1 MSIQRSIHTRGRHG
15 CQQHGG
21 RQHRG
26 QRHRGQ
32 RHRGQQHGCRQHGGR
47 QPSVARLILVGGFLA
62 GCLGGTLA
70 ISRETCEPAK
80 TNSPAASEALS
91 PDALAAKI
99 DAALAADWRV
109 SGVTVAPPADDA
121 EFLRRASLDIIGK
134 IPTVAE
140 AREFFADTRADK
152 RRRLVDSLVE
162 RGSCAS
168 HFANVWREMLLP
180 GANMNLE
187 TRGLA
192 GPFETWLKVRFAANV
207 PYDELV
213 AELVTARLVQTP
225 NAVGQQA
232 MPTAPGPNAFYQVN
246 ENKPENLAANTAR
259 IFLGMQVQCAQCHD
273 HPFSHWRRHEFWA
286 LAAFF
291 RDLQGMAAPAAD
303 TDDDDKDDGD
313 ENEKDDRPARVNTDI
328 AANVAATDADALTIK
343 IPDTETV
350 VAARFLD
357 GAEPRLVAGEDPRL
371 ALSRWLTGRENPYF
385 ARAAVNR
392 LWDHF
397 FGRGFVDPVD
407 DLDEANP
414 PSHPELFAE
423 ISRQFIL
430 HDYDLKYL
438 VRTITATR
446 AYQLSSQAAGSE
458 TSDLEHFARMPLRRM
473 TAEQLYDSLVQA
485 TGFRD
490 TVGQQQP
497 ANILNDDGVR
507 NQFLAKFGDQ
517 SARRSEAQTSIP
529 QALSLMNGTFTSDA
543 TSFDR
548 SQIMSAVIELPFL
561 DTAGRIETLY
571 LATLTRSPDAEE
583 SAQMLAYVRAAENE
597 KDAFA
602 DVFWVLLNSAE
613 FIFNH

>member
-1 MSIQRSIHTRGRHG
+1 MSIKAWGRT
-15 CQQHGG
+15 GG
-21 RQHRG
+21 WR
-26 QRHRGQ
+26 
-32 RHRGQQHGCRQHGGR
+32 
-47 QPSVARLILVGGFLA
+47 PSVARLVLSATALG
-62 GCLGGTLA
+62 GCLGGALA
-70 ISRETCEPAK
+70 LSQEARRPADSSHHAPRDESRVSRDACQPSQTPG
-80 TNSPAASEALS
+80 PAADVLS

-99 DAALAADWRV
+99 DAALAADWQV
-109 SGVTVAPPADDA
+109 SDVHVAPPADDA
-121 EFLRRASLDIIGK
+121 EFLRRASLDIVGK

-140 AREFFADTRADK
+140 AREFLADTRPDK
-152 RRRLVDSLVE
+152 RRRLVDSLVD

-213 AELVTARLVQTP
+213 SELVTARLVQAP
-225 NAVGQQA
+225 NVVGQAA
-232 MPTAPGPNAFYQVN
+232 MPTAPGPNAFFQVN

-291 RDLQGMAAPAAD
+291 RDLQGMAPAAD
-303 TDDDDKDDGD
+303 VADDDAAKDDAAKVD
-313 ENEKDDRPARVNTDI
+313 AASPAKTD
-328 AANVAATDADALTIK
+328 AVANVAAVAADVLTIK
-343 IPDTETV
+343 IPDTDTM

-357 GAEPRLVAGEDPRL
+357 GAAPKTIAGEDPRL

-423 ISRQFIL
+423 ISRQFVL

-438 VRTITATR
+438 MRTITATR

-458 TSDLEHFARMPLRRM
+458 ASDLEHFARMPLRRM

-490 TVGQQQP
+490 SGGQQQP
-497 ANILNDDGVR
+497 VNVLNDDGVR

-543 TSFDR
+543 TSLDR
-548 SQIMSAVIELPFL
+548 SQIMSAIIELPFL
-561 DTAGRIETLY
+561 DTEGRIETLY
-571 LATLTRSPDAEE
+571 LATLTRPPDTEE
-583 SAQMLAYVRAAENE
+583 SAQMLSYVRAAENE
-597 KDAFA
+597 KDALA
-602 DVFWVLLNSAE
+602 DIFWALLNSAE

>member
-1 MSIQRSIHTRGRHG
+1 MSINV
-15 CQQHGG
+15 GG
-21 RQHRG
+21 RN
-26 QRHRGQ
+26 
-32 RHRGQQHGCRQHGGR
+32 GGWR
-47 QPSVARLILVGGFLA
+47 LIAARLILLGGFLI
-62 GCLGGTLA
+62 GCLGGTPAL
-70 ISRETCEPAK
+70 SRDTCQPAK
-80 TNSPAASEALS
+80 ATGPGAGEALS
-91 PDALAAKI
+91 PEALAAKI
-99 DAALAADWRV
+99 DAALAADWQV

-121 EFLRRASLDIIGK
+121 EFLRRASLDIVGK

-140 AREFFADTRADK
+140 AREFFADTRPDK
-152 RRRLVDSLVE
+152 RRRLVEALVE

-213 AELVTARLVQTP
+213 AELVTARLVQATP
-225 NAVGQQA
+225 VVGQAA

-291 RDLQGMAAPAAD
+291 RDLQGMAPPADDAN
-303 TDDDDKDDGD
+303 DDDADDA
-313 ENEKDDRPARVNTDI
+313 EKAKNDTGSLPKTDVANT
-328 AANVAATDADALTIK
+328 VATDADANALSIK
-343 IPDTETV
+343 IPDTDTV

-357 GAEPRLVAGEDPRL
+357 GAAPRIVAGEDPRL

-414 PSHPELFAE
+414 PSHPEIFAE
-423 ISRQFIL
+423 MSRQFIL

-438 VRTITATR
+438 MRTITATR
-446 AYQLSSQAAGSE
+446 AYQLSSQSAGSD

-490 TVGQQQP
+490 TGGQQQP
-497 ANILNDDGVR
+497 VNIFNDDGVR

-543 TSFDR
+543 TNLDR
-548 SQIMSAVIELPFL
+548 SQIMAAIIELPFL
-561 DTAGRIETLY
+561 DTAGRVETLY
-571 LATLTRSPDAEE
+571 LATLTRPPDAEE

-597 KDAFA
+597 KDALA
-602 DVFWVLLNSAE
+602 DVFWALLNSAE